1 MIVCPCLCRN
11 TSDIKM
17 RRWLRRGLYGTPIK
31 AHPSQSP
38 FVRCDGAIFRY
49 AYDPALIGKT
59 IFMKFPAFNQF
70 GGGGQ
75 SLADAAEY
83 VFRIAGN

>member
-1 MIVCPCLCRN
+1 MTGACTYTLGGY
-11 TSDIKM
+11 
-17 RRWLRRGLYGTPIK
+17 LRRGLYGTPIK

-49 AYDPALIGKT
+49 AYDPALVGKT

-75 SLADAAEY
+75 SVADATEY
-83 VFRIAGN
+83 AFRIVGN